1 MGTEVDL
8 INLPHKLSQ
17 AFKEDLP
24 RRITVMEWLGLEG
37 TSNTIHL
44 QLPAVAAYLPLNQ
57 APDQAAHACYTA
69 GAHVC
74 PW

>member
-37 TSNTIHL
+37 TSNTIQFQPL
-44 QLPAVAAYLPLNQ
+44 LWAGLP
-57 APDQAAHACYTA
+57 TTKSGTRA
-69 GAHVC
+69 GC
-74 PW
+74 PGLCPAWP